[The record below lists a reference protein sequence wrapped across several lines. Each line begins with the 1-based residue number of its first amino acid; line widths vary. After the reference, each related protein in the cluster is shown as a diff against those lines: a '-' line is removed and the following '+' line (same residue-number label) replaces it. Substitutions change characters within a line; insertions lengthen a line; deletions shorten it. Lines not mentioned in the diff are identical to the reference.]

1 MVDILQGSGLENCDH
16 PSGHQGVRI
25 GLFHSSLLVVQT
37 RSDSRSYAQRWG
49 VDGANDLCPLL
60 DEKLPCYQQLT
71 GTLNG

>member
-1 MVDILQGSGLENCDH
+1 MVDILQVSGLELR
-16 PSGHQGVRI
+16 PPVWASGVKI

-37 RSDSRSYAQRWG
+37 RNDSRSCAQQWG
-49 VDGANDLCPLL
+49 VDGADDLCPLL